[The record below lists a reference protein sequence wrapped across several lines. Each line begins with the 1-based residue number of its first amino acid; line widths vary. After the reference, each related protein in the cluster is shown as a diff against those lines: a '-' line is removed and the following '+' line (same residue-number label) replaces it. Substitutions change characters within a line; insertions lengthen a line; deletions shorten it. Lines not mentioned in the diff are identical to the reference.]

1 MPLQLKYQ
9 GRTKEKTAEGTMITI
24 TWYGTRQECEDYL
37 AAANINS
44 TTVGLGRLVS
54 AGTRQGEGDFW
65 EVFYKYSTAGYASG
79 SSVTAP
85 STVVG
90 EKSATMNC
98 NMMSTPLEQH
108 PNYKLNWNHW
118 LAARYKSGQT
128 VPSAPA
134 WWSTA
139 GAAYVISATD
149 QQDFRLL
156 NSNGELPTGKDADGY
171 SWIIIDNPALPGVTS
186 YDVAC
191 YTQTEKARYR
201 NYADACAAIAARANK
216 IFTSSQIINNGFTG
230 GNWKGDGASIAWDG
244 EYWIA
249 TFTYT
254 FSANA
259 SGWNTTLYDSY
270 SGS

>member
-1 MPLQLKYQ
+1 MALQLLYQ
-9 GRTKEKTAEGTMITI
+9 GETTEKNAEGTITNI
-24 TWYGTRQECEDYL
+24 AYSGTKAECDS
-37 AAANINS
+37 ARNSAVINS
-44 TTVGLGRLVS
+44 TVAGLGRLVS
-54 AGTRQGEGDFW
+54 ANVDQMEGPIYRV
-65 EVFYKYSTAGYASG
+65 VFKYNSAGYAEG

-98 NMMSTPLEQH
+98 SMMSTPLEQH

-118 LAARYKSGQT
+118 IAARFKTGQA
-128 VPSAPA
+128 VPSVPA

-139 GAAYVISATD
+139 GAAYVISAVD
-149 QQDFRLL
+149 QMTYRLL
-156 NSNGELPTGKDADGY
+156 SSSGELPTGKDAEGY
-171 SWIIIDNPALPGVTS
+171 SWVIIENPTMPGVTS

-191 YTQTEKARYR
+191 YTQQEKARYR
-201 NYADACAAIAARANK
+201 NFADACAAIAARANK
-216 IFTSSQIINNGFTG
+216 LFTSSQIINNGFTG
-230 GNWKGDGASIAWDG
+230 GNWKGDGATIAWDG

-259 SGWNTTLYDSY
+259 SGWNTTLYNAY

>member
-1 MPLQLKYQ
+1 MALQLLYQ
-9 GRTKEKTAEGTMITI
+9 GETTEKNAEGTITNI
-24 TWYGTRQECEDYL
+24 AYSGTKAECDS
-37 AAANINS
+37 ARNSAVINS
-44 TTVGLGRLVS
+44 TVAGLGRLVN
-54 AGTRQGEGDFW
+54 ANVDQMEGPIYRVTF
-65 EVFYKYSTAGYASG
+65 KYNSAGYAEG

-98 NMMSTPLEQH
+98 SMMSTPLEQH

-118 LAARYKSGQT
+118 LAARYKTGSAPQAPSWWTNQGASY
-128 VPSAPA
+128 VIPSA
-134 WWSTA
+134 
-139 GAAYVISATD
+139 D
-149 QQDFRLL
+149 QKTFKVL
-156 NSNGELPTGKDADGY
+156 NSNTELPQSPDLEGY
-171 SWIIIDNPALPGVTS
+171 TWEIIDTPAMPGVTS

-191 YTQTEKARYR
+191 YTQQEKARYR
-201 NYADACAAIAARANK
+201 NFADACAAIKARANK
-216 IFTSSQIINNGFTG
+216 TFTSAQIVNNGFTG

-259 SGWNTTLYDSY
+259 SGWNSTLYNAY